1 MSALLR
7 QIPNLLT
14 LLRIALV
21 PLIVI
26 QLLQREFGW
35 AAALF
40 AVAAL
45 SDGLDGLLA
54 RRFGWQT
61 RLGGLLDPL
70 ADKLLANACFVSLWW
85 LDKVPGWLPA
95 LVLAR
100 DALIVAGALAYHWRI
115 GALDAAPTLLGKAST
130 VAQVGFLWLAMIDL
144 GLDRSSSPWWPWGVG
159 VVIALI
165 AASGID
171 YVLRWSQRARQAHK
185 TREGP

>member
-1 MSALLR
+1 MNPALR

-14 LLRIALV
+14 ALRILLV
-21 PLIVI
+21 PLIVV
-26 QLLQREFGW
+26 LLLRREFGL
-35 AAALF
+35 AALLF
-40 AVAAL
+40 ALAAL

-70 ADKLLANACFVSLWW
+70 ADKLLVNACFISLWW

-95 LVLAR
+95 LVGVR
-100 DALIVAGALAYHWRI
+100 DAVIVCGALAYHWRV
-115 GALDAAPTLLGKAST
+115 GRVDAAPTWLGKAST
-130 VAQVGFLWLAMIDL
+130 VAQTGFLWLAMLDL

-165 AASGID
+165 AASGLD
-171 YVLRWSQRARQAHK
+171 YVLRWSYRAWHADKR
-185 TREGP
+185 

>member
-1 MSALLR
+1 MIWR
-7 QIPNLLT
+7 QIPNGLT
-14 LLRIALV
+14 ALRILLV
-21 PLIVI
+21 PLIVL
-26 QLLQREFGW
+26 QLLQRDFAL
-35 AAALF
+35 AAVLF

-70 ADKLLANACFVSLWW
+70 ADKLLVNACFGSLWW
-85 LDKVPGWLPA
+85 LGEVPGWLPA

-100 DALIVAGALAYHWRI
+100 DAVIVAGAVAYHWRVA
-115 GALDAAPTLLGKAST
+115 ALDAAPTLLGKATT
-130 VAQVGFLWLAMIDL
+130 VAQTGFLWFAMIDL

-171 YVLRWSQRARQAHK
+171 YVVRWTRRAREA
-185 TREGP
+185 RPSRSEP